1 MKLKTRIILSTTLIC
16 IISILSISVINY
28 NMSIKNLEEEVNNKS
43 QLENILISKDIDKWA
58 ALQKDSLDEIM
69 EGLSSLIIMNMI
81 LYIII

>member
-1 MKLKTRIILSTTLIC
+1 MKLKTRIILFTTLIC
-16 IISILSISVINY
+16 IISILSITIINY
-28 NMSIKNLEEEVNNKS
+28 NMSIKNLEKEVSNRS

>member
-16 IISILSISVINY
+16 IISILSITIINY
-28 NMSIKNLEEEVNNKS
+28 NMSIKNLEKEVSNRS